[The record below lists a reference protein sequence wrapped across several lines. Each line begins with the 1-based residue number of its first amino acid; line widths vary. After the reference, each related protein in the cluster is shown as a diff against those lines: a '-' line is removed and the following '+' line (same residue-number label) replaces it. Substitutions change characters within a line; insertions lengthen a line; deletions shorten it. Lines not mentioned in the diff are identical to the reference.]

1 MAKMSKYENE
11 QCAIYTECEIC
22 MKVSIIGSGVVGQ
35 ATGMG
40 LVNHG
45 NDVLFN
51 DINENTMS
59 YLEQNGYRV
68 TGEVLES
75 VADSDIVFVCVPTPT
90 TNNHIDLTCI
100 QSSIDA
106 LAQAL
111 KETKKY
117 VVIVFRSTLL
127 PQTTRTIIIP
137 ALEDR
142 SGLKAGK
149 DFGVCMNPEFLREQ
163 SPLDDFLNPSR
174 IIIGEFDKKS
184 GDILERIYSSFN
196 CPIVRTDLDTAE
208 MVKYVSNL
216 FLASKISFFNEIF
229 MMCDTLGLDAKKV
242 SEAVSLDPRI
252 GGYGIYGGRP
262 FGGMCFP
269 KDLAAFIAFAKSKGL
284 SYKMMDA
291 VDEVNRII
299 TLFNSKRDT
308 ETI

>member
-1 MAKMSKYENE
+1 M
-11 QCAIYTECEIC
+11 
-22 MKVSIIGSGVVGQ
+22 
-35 ATGMG
+35 
-40 LVNHG
+40 
-45 NDVLFN
+45 
-51 DINENTMS
+51 
-59 YLEQNGYRV
+59 
-68 TGEVLES
+68 
-75 VADSDIVFVCVPTPT
+75 
-90 TNNHIDLTCI
+90 DLTFI

-117 VVIVFRSTLL
+117 VVIVFRSTIL

-149 DFGVCMNPEFLREQ
+149 DFGVCMNPEFLRER

-174 IIIGEFDKKS
+174 IVIGEFDKKS
-184 GDILERIYSSFN
+184 GDILESIYSSFN

-208 MVKYVSNL
+208 IVKYVSNI

-229 MMCDTLGLDAKKV
+229 MMCNTLGLDAKTV

-252 GGYGIYGGRP
+252 GGYGIYGGSP
-262 FGGMCFP
+262 FDGKCFP

-291 VDEVNRII
+291 VDEVNRTIA
-299 TLFNSKRDT
+299 LFNSKRDK
-308 ETI
+308 